1 MSHKENKVNAM
12 LHSLLDNEQ
21 DFMDKLDERVKDS
34 MRLGSFFQPWF
45 FQARSRETFIK
56 YFDVNK
62 LKDLCKNIDW
72 IKYDIFIN
80 DKCDYNGYD
89 EQLHYISHYL
99 SYIILN
105 QIIYSKDTLDKLLNH
120 SLKIDM
126 SFDLKDECKDIFNNL
141 KGAYDENKLS
151 NIKTKLYIYY
161 DKDKKYVL
169 QFHMECSG
177 FEKPYSI
184 TFKEL

>member
-1 MSHKENKVNAM
+1 MSIFDDE
-12 LHSLLDNEQ
+12 
-21 DFMDKLDERVKDS
+21 DKRMTEIDDRCKDYH
-34 MRLGSFFQPWF
+34 RLGSFFEPWF

-56 YFDVNK
+56 YFYVDK
-62 LKDLCKNIDW
+62 LKDLCNNINW

-80 DKCDYNGYD
+80 DKCNYNYNGYD

-105 QIIYSKDTLDKLLNH
+105 QIVYSKDTLDKLLNH

-141 KGAYDENKLS
+141 KGTYDENKLS